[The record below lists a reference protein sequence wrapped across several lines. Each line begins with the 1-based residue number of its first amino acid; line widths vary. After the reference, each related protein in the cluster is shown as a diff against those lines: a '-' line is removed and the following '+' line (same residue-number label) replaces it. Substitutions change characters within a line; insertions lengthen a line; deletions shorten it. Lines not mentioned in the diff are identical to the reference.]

1 MFLIIKFKTGKA
13 EGKIKG
19 TLFICATPIGNL
31 EDVSFRLI
39 RILTEVDLIAAEDT
53 RTIKKLLQKY
63 DILKKYV
70 VSYHDFSKKGRIN
83 YITGKLE
90 AGENIA
96 LVSESGTPA
105 IQDPGFE
112 LINECI
118 KGNITVTV
126 VPGPNAAISAL
137 VLSGL
142 PADNFLFI
150 GFLPKTG
157 AKRKNKLSELAT
169 FPYTII
175 FYESPNRIEA
185 LTGELIERF
194 GDRRASLVREITK
207 IYEEVIRGK
216 LSDILTRIKKKKV
229 KGEIVLVIE
238 GYKKELIKSFS
249 EEDMRKELIRL
260 LKQGIS
266 KKSAIKITLSRYD
279 IDKQRLYNI
288 ATKI

>member
-1 MFLIIKFKTGKA
+1 MS
-13 EGKIKG
+13 G

-31 EDVSFRLI
+31 EDVSFRLV
-39 RILTEVDLIAAEDT
+39 RILAEVDLIAAEDT
-53 RTIKKLLQKY
+53 RTIKKLLQRY
-63 DILKKYV
+63 DILKRNV

-118 KGNITVTV
+118 KRNITVTV

-142 PADNFLFI
+142 PANNFLFI
-150 GFLPKTG
+150 GFLPKAG

-169 FPYTII
+169 FPYTLI
-175 FYESPNRIEA
+175 FYESPNRVES

-207 IYEEVIRGK
+207 IYEEVIRGN
-216 LSDILTRIKKKKV
+216 LSDILARIKKKKV
-229 KGEIVLVIE
+229 KGEIVLVVE
-238 GYKKELIKSFS
+238 GYKKELIRSFS
-249 EEDMRKELIRL
+249 EEDIRKELIRL

-266 KKSAIKITLSRYD
+266 KKSALKIILSRYD

>member
-1 MFLIIKFKTGKA
+1 M

-39 RILTEVDLIAAEDT
+39 RTLTEVDLIAAEDT
-53 RTIKKLLQKY
+53 RTIKKLLQRY
-63 DILKKYV
+63 NILKKDI

-83 YITGKLE
+83 YITDKLE

-96 LVSESGTPA
+96 LVSESGTPS

-112 LINECI
+112 VVNECI
-118 KGNITVTV
+118 KKNITVTV

-150 GFLPKTG
+150 GFLPKAG

-169 FPYTII
+169 FPYTLI

-207 IYEEVIRGK
+207 IYEEVIRGS
-216 LSDILTRIKKKKV
+216 LSDILTRIKEKKV
-229 KGEIVLVIE
+229 KGEIVLIVE
-238 GYKKELIKSFS
+238 GYKKELLRSFS
-249 EEDMRKELIRL
+249 EEDIRKELIRL

-266 KKSAIKITLSRYD
+266 KKSALKIVLSRYD

>member
-1 MFLIIKFKTGKA
+1 
-13 EGKIKG
+13 
-19 TLFICATPIGNL
+19 
-31 EDVSFRLI
+31 
-39 RILTEVDLIAAEDT
+39 VDLIAAEDT
-53 RTIKKLLQKY
+53 RTIRKLLRKY
-63 DILKKYV
+63 NILKKDI

-83 YITGKLE
+83 YIIGKLE

-112 LINECI
+112 VINECI
-118 KGNITVTV
+118 KRNITVTV

-150 GFLPKTG
+150 GFLPKAG
-157 AKRKNKLSELAT
+157 GKRKNKLSELAT
-169 FPYTII
+169 FPYTLI

-207 IYEEVIRGK
+207 IYEEVIRGS
-216 LSDILTRIKKKKV
+216 LSDILTRIKEKKV
-229 KGEIVLVIE
+229 KGEIVLVVE
-238 GYKKELIKSFS
+238 GYKKELIGSFS
-249 EEDMRKELIRL
+249 EEDIRKELIRL

-266 KKSAIKITLSRYD
+266 KKSALKIILSRYD

>member
-1 MFLIIKFKTGKA
+1 MS
-13 EGKIKG
+13 G

-31 EDVSFRLI
+31 EDVSFRLV
-39 RILTEVDLIAAEDT
+39 RILAEVDLIAAEDT
-53 RTIKKLLQKY
+53 RTIKKLLQRY
-63 DILKKYV
+63 DILKRNV

-118 KGNITVTV
+118 KRNITVTV

-142 PADNFLFI
+142 PANNFLFI

-157 AKRKNKLSELAT
+157 GKRKNKLSELAT
-169 FPYTII
+169 FPYTLI
-175 FYESPNRIEA
+175 FYESPNRVES

-194 GDRRASLVREITK
+194 GDRRVSLIREITK
-207 IYEEVIRGK
+207 IYEEVIRGN
-216 LSDILTRIKKKKV
+216 LSDILARIKKKKV
-229 KGEIVLVIE
+229 KGEIVLVVE
-238 GYKKELIKSFS
+238 GYKKELIRSFS
-249 EEDMRKELIRL
+249 EEDIRKELIRL

-266 KKSAIKITLSRYD
+266 KKSALKIILSRYD

>member
-1 MFLIIKFKTGKA
+1 MVRKL
-13 EGKIKG
+13 EEKIKG

-31 EDVSFRLI
+31 EDVSFRLV
-39 RILTEVDLIAAEDT
+39 RILAEVDLIAAEDT
-53 RTIKKLLQKY
+53 RTIRKLLQKY
-63 DILKKYV
+63 NILKRNV
-70 VSYHDFSKKGRIN
+70 LSYHDFSKKSRIN
-83 YITGKLE
+83 YIADKLE

-118 KGNITVTV
+118 KRNITVTV
-126 VPGPNAAISAL
+126 VPGPNAAVSAL

-142 PADNFLFI
+142 PANNFLFI
-150 GFLPKTG
+150 GFLPKAG
-157 AKRKNKLSELAT
+157 GKRKNKLSELAV
-169 FPYTII
+169 FPYTLI
-175 FYESPNRIEA
+175 FYESPNRIES

-207 IYEEVIRGK
+207 IYEEVIRGS

-229 KGEIVLVIE
+229 KGEVVLVVE
-238 GYKKELIKSFS
+238 GYKNELIRSFS
-249 EEDMRKELIRL
+249 EEDMRKEIIRL

-266 KKSAIKITLSRYD
+266 KKSAPKIVLSRYD

>member
-1 MFLIIKFKTGKA
+1 M
-13 EGKIKG
+13 
-19 TLFICATPIGNL
+19 
-31 EDVSFRLI
+31 
-39 RILTEVDLIAAEDT
+39 LTEVGLIAAEDT
-53 RTIKKLLQKY
+53 RTIRKLLRKY
-63 DILKKYV
+63 NILKKDI
-70 VSYHDFSKKGRIN
+70 VSYHDFSKEGRIN
-83 YITGKLE
+83 YIIGKLE

-96 LVSESGTPA
+96 LVSESGTPS

-112 LINECI
+112 IVNECI
-118 KGNITVTV
+118 KRNITVTT

-150 GFLPKTG
+150 GFLPKAG

-169 FPYTII
+169 FPYTLI

-194 GDRRASLVREITK
+194 GDRRAGLVREITK
-207 IYEEVIRGK
+207 IYEEVIRGS
-216 LSDILTRIKKKKV
+216 LSDILTRIKEKKV
-229 KGEIVLVIE
+229 KGEIVLVVE

-249 EEDMRKELIRL
+249 EEDIRKELIRL

-266 KKSAIKITLSRYD
+266 KKSALKIILSRYD

>member
-39 RILTEVDLIAAEDT
+39 RILAEVDLIAAEDT

-63 DILKKYV
+63 NILKKDI

-83 YITGKLE
+83 YITDKLE

-96 LVSESGTPA
+96 LVSESGTPS

-112 LINECI
+112 VVNECI
-118 KGNITVTV
+118 KKNITVTV

-150 GFLPKTG
+150 GFLPKAG

-169 FPYTII
+169 FPYTLI

-207 IYEEVIRGK
+207 IYEEVIRGS
-216 LSDILTRIKKKKV
+216 LSDILTRIKEKKV
-229 KGEIVLVIE
+229 KGEIVLIVE
-238 GYKKELIKSFS
+238 GYKKELLRSFS
-249 EEDMRKELIRL
+249 EEDIRKELIRL

-266 KKSAIKITLSRYD
+266 KKSALKIVLSRYD

>member
-1 MFLIIKFKTGKA
+1 M
-13 EGKIKG
+13 EEKIKG

-39 RILTEVDLIAAEDT
+39 RILAEVDLIAAEDT
-53 RTIKKLLQKY
+53 RTIKKLLQRY
-63 DILKKYV
+63 DILKRNV
-70 VSYHDFSKKGRIN
+70 VSYHDFSKRGRIN

-118 KGNITVTV
+118 KRNITVTV

-142 PADNFLFI
+142 AANNFLFI
-150 GFLPKTG
+150 GFLPKAG

-169 FPYTII
+169 FPYTLI
-175 FYESPNRIEA
+175 FYESPNRVES

-194 GDRRASLVREITK
+194 GDRRASLIREITK
-207 IYEEVIRGK
+207 IYEEVIRGN

-229 KGEIVLVIE
+229 KGEIVLVVE
-238 GYKKELIKSFS
+238 GYKKELIRSFS
-249 EEDMRKELIRL
+249 EEDIRKELIRL

-266 KKSAIKITLSRYD
+266 KKSALKIILSRYD

>member
-1 MFLIIKFKTGKA
+1 M
-13 EGKIKG
+13 
-19 TLFICATPIGNL
+19 
-31 EDVSFRLI
+31 
-39 RILTEVDLIAAEDT
+39 DLIAAEDT
-53 RTIKKLLQKY
+53 RTIRKLLQKY
-63 DILKKYV
+63 NILKKDI

-96 LVSESGTPA
+96 LVSESGTPS

-112 LINECI
+112 VVNECI
-118 KGNITVTV
+118 KKNITVTV

-150 GFLPKTG
+150 GFLPKAG
-157 AKRKNKLSELAT
+157 AKRKNKLSEMAT
-169 FPYTII
+169 FPYTLI

-207 IYEEVIRGK
+207 IYEEVIRGS
-216 LSDILTRIKKKKV
+216 LSNILTRIKEKKV
-229 KGEIVLVIE
+229 KGEIVLIVE
-238 GYKKELIKSFS
+238 GYKKELLRSFS
-249 EEDMRKELIRL
+249 EEDIRKELIRL

-266 KKSAIKITLSRYD
+266 KKSALKIVLSRYD

>member
-1 MFLIIKFKTGKA
+1 M
-13 EGKIKG
+13 
-19 TLFICATPIGNL
+19 
-31 EDVSFRLI
+31 
-39 RILTEVDLIAAEDT
+39 DLIAAEDT
-53 RTIKKLLQKY
+53 RTIKKLLQRY
-63 DILKKYV
+63 SILKKV
-70 VSYHDFSKKGRIN
+70 LVSYHDFSKKGRIN
-83 YITGKLE
+83 YIIGKLE

-112 LINECI
+112 VINECI
-118 KGNITVTV
+118 KRNITVTV

-150 GFLPKTG
+150 GFLPKAG
-157 AKRKNKLSELAT
+157 GKRKNKLSELAT
-169 FPYTII
+169 FPYTLI

-207 IYEEVIRGK
+207 IYEEVIRGS
-216 LSDILTRIKKKKV
+216 LSDILTRIKEKKV

-238 GYKKELIKSFS
+238 GYKKELIGSFS
-249 EEDMRKELIRL
+249 EEDIRKELIRL

-266 KKSAIKITLSRYD
+266 KKSALKIILSRYD